1 MTTYSRD
8 TIDTVWLDL
17 DDTIWDFHNNSLISL
32 ASLYETERLDLYFD
46 SLEHWQECY
55 LTVNHSLWPL

>member
-32 ASLYETERLDLYFD
+32 ASLYETEHLDLYFD
-46 SLEHWQECY
+46 TLEHWQECY
-55 LTVNHSLWPL
+55 LKR